1 MNSFDIAVYLALM
14 FAVVTGFN
22 TGLLRGAI
30 KILGYLIALPI
41 AMTAT
46 SLLAPQLNSTRV
58 SVRPWRRMRSC
69 SSRYS

>member
-30 KILGYLIALPI
+30 KILGYLIA
-41 AMTAT
+41 MTAT
-46 SLLAPQLNSTRV
+46 SLLAPRLNSTRV